1 MVNIKLHKNNHCWFK
16 DTINTPSLKNIVV
29 AIITRLAFNPSSPL
43 FHKNQYLEE
52 CSYGTTCTVIFHS
65 FSKSQK
71 MCCRWPQEQTQQ
83 RWSKTRKG
91 AVWFNLWM
99 FTARASCKKFV
110 IRISTND
117 GGKVSLELVFLSSA
131 QPVTAAWEH
140 LLLLWFENP
149 QASWLLPSAQTRR
162 ADLAAQ
168 NHPSLTAMHLL
179 CSAGRSARAAQTSCW
194 SLRMLTKAPPNESCP
209 DYKLVCQLGANS
221 SHSDG

>member
-1 MVNIKLHKNNHCWFK
+1 
-16 DTINTPSLKNIVV
+16 
-29 AIITRLAFNPSSPL
+29 
-43 FHKNQYLEE
+43 
-52 CSYGTTCTVIFHS
+52 
-65 FSKSQK
+65 

-131 QPVTAAWEH
+131 EPVTATCEH

-149 QASWLLPSAQTRR
+149 QAFCFSPVPKHTEQILLLR
-162 ADLAAQ
+162 
-168 NHPSLTAMHLL
+168 NHPSLIAMHLL
-179 CSAGRSARAAQTSCW
+179 CSAGRSARAAETSCW
-194 SLRMLTKAPPNESCP
+194 SLKMLTKAPPNESCP
-209 DYKLVCQLGANS
+209 GYKLVCQLGANS
-221 SHSDG
+221 WHGDG